1 MLRDPR
7 WAFCG
12 ALLLVATA
20 AGADTQQAAG
30 AEGALLSNT
39 RQLTLEGRRAGK
51 GYFSADGGRMVFQPE
66 RDPANLFFQIDLLD
80 FDTGDVERLA
90 SAEMAGLLT
99 GTDGERKATAYVASV
114 FDQLGPMPGGDG
126 DSYFQP
132 FTFTAGAETE
142 VVVLRNGGP
151 LSVPVVPGA
160 RE

>member
-1 MLRDPR
+1 MTDESGLATLRDPR
-7 WAFCG
+7 RAFCG
-12 ALLLVATA
+12 VLLLVATA

-30 AEGALLSNT
+30 
-39 RQLTLEGRRAGK
+39 
-51 GYFSADGGRMVFQPE
+51 
-66 RDPANLFFQIDLLD
+66 
-80 FDTGDVERLA
+80 DVERLA
-90 SAEMAGLLT
+90 CAGMAGPLT